1 MQRRAF
7 TVLLGLL
14 RNLRDLWSQLLR
26 GLERRVPRIYR
37 AGVRNRILL
46 LTILIIALVAVVL
59 NRLFGGNLAAVLVT
73 GLVVG
78 SVFVLGATGHSL
90 LYGIKKFANFAHGEL
105 VTLGTYMA
113 YILNVGLGAHIVIG
127 LAFSLVALAFV
138 GIALELLIFH
148 RLEGKGVVAPLV
160 ASVGVA
166 IVIQNAI
173 LAAWGGA
180 IRAYTFPRVQNW
192 VTPWFEIHPIKGI
205 LTLTVS
211 VAAAVLLH
219 VLLSRTTL
227 GKSMR
232 AMSDNPEL
240 ARSSGISTR
249 NVTLWTWAI
258 SCALAA
264 LAGVLLGM
272 ALDVR
277 PQLGAG
283 ILLFLFAAVIIGG
296 IRSPYGAMIG
306 GFIVGVI
313 QELSG
318 IVLDW
323 LARPDVINLT
333 APSAYRPV
341 AAFLAMVIVLLLKPE
356 GLLGSPAPGGAR
368 GLSLLARLARG

>member
-1 MQRRAF
+1 MQRWPYRA
-7 TVLLGLL
+7 LPSLL
-14 RNLRDLWSQLLR
+14 RNLRDLVFRFVR
-26 GLERRVPRIYR
+26 GLAQRFPRTQR
-37 AGVRNRILL
+37 AVVRNRVLL
-46 LTILIIALVAVVL
+46 LTVLIIALVAVVL
-59 NRLFGGNLAAVLVT
+59 NLLFGGNLAAVLVT

-78 SVFVLGATGHSL
+78 SIFVLGATGLSL

-113 YILNVGLGAHIVIG
+113 FLVNVGLGAHIALG
-127 LAFSLVALAFV
+127 LVFSFVVLALVGV
-138 GIALELLIFH
+138 ALELLIFH

-166 IVIQNAI
+166 IVIQNSI
-173 LAAWGGA
+173 LAAWGGD
-180 IRAYTFPRVQNW
+180 ILAYTFPRVQNW
-192 VTPWFEIHPIKGI
+192 ATPWFEIHPIKGV
-205 LTLTVS
+205 LTLAVS
-211 VAAAVLLH
+211 VGTAVLLH

-232 AMSDNPEL
+232 AISDNPEL

-249 NVTLWTWAI
+249 NVTLWTWVI
-258 SCALAA
+258 SCMLAA

-306 GFIVGVI
+306 GFVVGVI

-341 AAFLAMVIVLLLKPE
+341 AAFLAMIIVLLLKPE
-356 GLLGSPAPGGAR
+356 GLLGAPTPGGAR
-368 GLSLLARLARG
+368 GFSLRARLARG